1 MFKKMFG
8 GRKAQRTFKVT
19 NVVNTD
25 GCPTKFKAG
34 RYTGNHMSAAK
45 KAFTTLCNHKNVKGK
60 CMFYISIQETTQG
73 SGKKMMVNDDNGKK
87 AVVVKKERH
96 YKVHR
101 EKLKEPR
108 VMFEGTDKEYKIL
121 YQSKASAVKRLP
133 PCTKNRKRTVGP
145 MKKISRRTN
154 KRKAEAKKQKKSGKK
169 NNKMMNN
176 NMQMNNAYVNN
187 ANNANNK
194 QNGGAKRS
202 KNKSINLKN
211 KRSKKGRN

>member
-1 MFKKMFG
+1 MFKRMIG

-45 KAFTTLCNHKNVKGK
+45 KAFTSLCNHKNVKGK
-60 CMFYISIQETTQG
+60 CMFYISVQETTQG
-73 SGKKMMVNDDNGKK
+73 SGKKVMLNDDNGKK

-96 YKVHR
+96 YKVVR
-101 EKLKEPR
+101 EKLKEPV
-108 VMFEGTDKEYKIL
+108 VMFEGTDKEYKML
-121 YQSKASAVKRLP
+121 YQSKASSVKRLP
-133 PCTKNRKRTVGP
+133 ACTKGRKRTVGP

-154 KRKAEAKKQKKSGKK
+154 KRKAAARKQKKSGK
-169 NNKMMNN
+169 NNNRMMNN

-187 ANNANNK
+187 K

-202 KNKSINLKN
+202 KSKGRNLKN
-211 KRSKKGRN
+211 KKSRKARN